1 MTGKTDFL
9 ENFSEPA
16 GLYIHVPF
24 CRFRCP
30 YCDFCSTTDLTLIPL
45 WRKSIVEEAKMWA
58 EKFPFFDTLY
68 FGGGTPSL
76 LKITDLAWLMK
87 ELGKVFSFSPD
98 LELTIET
105 NPEDV
110 CPSRMKELRAWGFN
124 RISLGIQSLSDEDL
138 SFLGRRHTAAMSER
152 ALWETKEAGFKN
164 VSVDLMYGLANQQKQ
179 NWEKILL
186 RLLKNKPEHISCY
199 QLTIKE
205 KTVFGRRQKR
215 GEKLS
220 ATEERQE
227 ELFLVT
233 SAILRSHGYLHY
245 EVSNFAAGEDLK
257 SRHNLKYW
265 RRQPYLGLGPG
276 AHSFL
281 KNKRWWNVKQVKKY
295 CQMVLDGQLP
305 VACTELLSG
314 QQEKLEKIFLGLRTS
329 DGIPANLVSCF
340 SGENFSL
347 LEKKCFLQR
356 KGDRIVPTEKGYL
369 VCDVLPLWLSG
380 DWPVL
385 TLPPL
390 PEK

>member
-1 MTGKTDFL
+1 MKEKTDFPERL
-9 ENFSEPA
+9 SAPA

-24 CRFRCP
+24 CRLRCP
-30 YCDFCSTTDLTLIPL
+30 YCDFFSTTDLTLVSL
-45 WRKSIVEEAKMWA
+45 WQKSIVEEAKMWS

-76 LKITDLAWLMK
+76 LKIKELAWLLQ
-87 ELGKVFSFSPD
+87 ELRKIFSFSPE

-110 CPSRMKELRAWGFN
+110 FPSWMKQLQSLGFN

-138 SFLGRRHTAAMSER
+138 SFLGRHHTAAMSER
-152 ALWETKEAGFKN
+152 ALQETKKVGFKN
-164 VSVDLMYGLANQQKQ
+164 VSVDLIYGFAGQQKES
-179 NWEKILL
+179 WEKTLL

-205 KTVFGRRQKR
+205 KTVFSRRQKK

-220 ATEERQE
+220 ATEEKQE
-227 ELFLVT
+227 ELFLLT
-233 SAILRSHGYLHY
+233 SDVLRSHGYLHY
-245 EVSNFAAGEDLK
+245 EVSNFAAGEDFQ

-281 KNKRWWNVKQVKKY
+281 RNKRWWNVKQVKKY
-295 CQMVLDGQLP
+295 CQMVLHGQLP
-305 VACTELLSG
+305 VAYTEILSG

-329 DGIPANLVSCF
+329 DGIPANLVSGF
-340 SGENFSL
+340 SEENFSL